1 MFQVDSTTTPSLAK
15 NTISDLRTR
24 ISYVAIIG
32 LLSITLMAGTYYA
45 VISTGNLPSIKLIL
59 VIAVVSSILFGCAL
73 LGLKFTHQYQAIG
86 HFTQFWL
93 FILLFSLL
101 TFVGGGISHSSLYP
115 FVFLSISIAFCSLG
129 RTMGLLWSALYV
141 FGFYFIAILEHTG
154 FEFPYLIRTPHFY
167 ASTLII
173 WTLNL
178 VLISLLLGV
187 YEWMLVT
194 LNNEHGGNYS
204 RLYQKY
210 DSKSFN
216 TTIID
221 NAVFNNYL
229 QHAISRND
237 NYKDLL
243 GIHCIDLRI
252 NVDTLQ
258 EELILN
264 AYQRAS
270 RLSRKT
276 DTLIRVNKSCLI
288 IIIENLNSPAGHELI
303 SKDLHKHIM
312 QPYFIDGFKVPFTPS
327 ISSVLYPNDTL
338 ALESLLNKI
347 NTKKKAA

>member
-1 MFQVDSTTTPSLAK
+1 MLSMDSAK
-15 NTISDLRTR
+15 DTISDLRTR
-24 ISYVAIIG
+24 VSYVVIIG
-32 LLSITLMAGTYYA
+32 LLSVTLLACAYYA
-45 VISTGNLPSIKLIL
+45 VISSANLQSFKLIL
-59 VIAVVSSILFGCAL
+59 LIGTAASILFGGAL
-73 LGLKFTHQYQAIG
+73 LGLKFTQQYQAIG

-93 FILLFSLL
+93 FTLLFSLL
-101 TFVGGGISHSSLYP
+101 TFVSGGISHSSLYP

-129 RTMGLLWSALYV
+129 RTMGLMWALLYV
-141 FGFYFIAILEHTG
+141 LCFYLIVILEHTG

-167 ASTLII
+167 TSKLIN
-173 WTLNL
+173 WTLSL

-204 RLYQKY
+204 KLYRKY
-210 DSKSFN
+210 DSNSFN

-237 NYKDLL
+237 NYQDLL
-243 GIHCIDLRI
+243 GIYSIDLRI

-258 EELILN
+258 EELILE

-288 IIIENLNSPAGHELI
+288 MIVENLNSTPGHELI
-303 SKDLHKHIM
+303 SKDLHQHIM
-312 QPYFIDGFKVPFTPS
+312 QPYFIDGFQVPFTPS
-327 ISSVLYPNDTL
+327 VSSVLYPKDSP
-338 ALESLLNKI
+338 ALENLLHKI